1 MKHAESAPRAR
12 CTHKKGE
19 VNSEPLFW
27 FYFKNS
33 APRRSGRAAPPR
45 AVAEALQEVGQREMA
60 AAQRRRLRLAQRAQ
74 LRRVDEL
81 QAAGAVA
88 QQLVARQQLRPALR
102 CAQQHLLRPAR
113 GGEGRGAIAERGE
126 MRAPHAAH
134 VLNAALA
141 HTRLLHTPKA
151 RSSKCREM
159 GSQGRAGEERFC
171 WRTCA
176 SAHPPSART
185 PRAAALREAVGRRAP
200 RSCPASP
207 RPRRRPARRSAGSA
221 RCCRA
226 AQAGSRRPAR
236 RAARSGRAARC

>member
-1 MKHAESAPRAR
+1 MANPFFGSISRIALQ
-12 CTHKKGE
+12 GG
-19 VNSEPLFW
+19 VDG
-27 FYFKNS
+27 
-33 APRRSGRAAPPR
+33 PRRHAPSRKHSRRSASAKWRQPS
-45 AVAEALQEVGQREMA
+45 A
-60 AAQRRRLRLAQRAQ
+60 AACASPSARSC
-74 LRRVDEL
+74 
-81 QAAGAVA
+81 AAWMNS
-88 QQLVARQQLRPALR
+88 RPPAPWRSSSSLDSSSGPHCGVR
-102 CAQQHLLRPAR
+102 SSTSSGLL
-113 GGEGRGAIAERGE
+113 GGGAIAERGE